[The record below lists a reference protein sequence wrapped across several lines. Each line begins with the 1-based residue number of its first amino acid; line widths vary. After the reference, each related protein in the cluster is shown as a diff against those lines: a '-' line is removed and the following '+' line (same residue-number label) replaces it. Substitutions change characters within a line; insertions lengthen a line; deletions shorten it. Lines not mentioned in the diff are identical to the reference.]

1 MLEPTIEAFVARVAA
16 WYPDDA
22 AARPIAEQRALY
34 ERFAAAWT
42 PALPADVDTRD
53 ARLGAFGDGREI
65 RLRRYRSR
73 CAAACGTVLF
83 FHGGGFVVGS
93 LDSHALMTARIAAD
107 TGLDVIAVDYR
118 LAPEHRAP
126 AAFDDCLAVT
136 LAALDGRLPFESI
149 ALPLRLAGASAGG
162 MLAASVVT
170 ALRDGGRI
178 GGDGGGRAG
187 GGVCAVALV
196 YPMLG
201 FEPQAPARDTHAH
214 APMLTLD
221 DVHAYRRHYWGD
233 AGAPPGALPLDARRF
248 DGLPPV
254 LAIGAAHDPLR
265 DDARVYAERIRSAGG
280 AARFWCGDGLVHGCW
295 RALDTS
301 AQAARMHRAVCA
313 FLLAPDG

>member
-149 ALPLRLAGASAGG
+149 ALPLRLAGDSAGG

-178 GGDGGGRAG
+178 GRDGGGRAG

-265 DDARVYAERIRSAGG
+265 D
-280 AARFWCGDGLVHGCW
+280 
-295 RALDTS
+295 
-301 AQAARMHRAVCA
+301 
-313 FLLAPDG
+313 

>member
-1 MLEPTIEAFVARVAA
+1 
-16 WYPDDA
+16 
-22 AARPIAEQRALY
+22 
-34 ERFAAAWT
+34 
-42 PALPADVDTRD
+42 TRD

-149 ALPLRLAGASAGG
+149 ALPLRLAGDSAGG

-178 GGDGGGRAG
+178 GRDGGGRAG

-265 DDARVYAERIRSAGG
+265 DDACVYAERIRSAGG

-301 AQAARMHRAVCA
+301 AQAARMHRAVCE

>member
-22 AARPIAEQRALY
+22 ATRPIAEQRALY

-136 LAALDGRLPFESI
+136 WPRSTAGYRSNRSRCRCGLPATARAACSRRRWPRRCATAD
-149 ALPLRLAGASAGG
+149 ASA
-162 MLAASVVT
+162 
-170 ALRDGGRI
+170 
-178 GGDGGGRAG
+178 
-187 GGVCAVALV
+187 
-196 YPMLG
+196 
-201 FEPQAPARDTHAH
+201 
-214 APMLTLD
+214 
-221 DVHAYRRHYWGD
+221 
-233 AGAPPGALPLDARRF
+233 
-248 DGLPPV
+248 
-254 LAIGAAHDPLR
+254 
-265 DDARVYAERIRSAGG
+265 
-280 AARFWCGDGLVHGCW
+280 
-295 RALDTS
+295 
-301 AQAARMHRAVCA
+301 
-313 FLLAPDG
+313 